1 MIVVIANGNLE
12 ANYVIDT
19 FKEDRRNKIIVI
31 NSNKDVADYL
41 VKHQHVSVY
50 VGNPWRTYALEE
62 ANIYDAD
69 LFISLSDNDTDNY
82 VSCILAK
89 KIFNVRKCICL
100 VKNPD
105 NVEIYK
111 KLGIDSVISST
122 YLLTQN
128 IKTESLEGNLIRSMN
143 LDANKI
149 VMVEATLLSRYRI
162 CNKAIMNIN
171 FPSYANIAYI
181 MRDGEFII
189 PKGNVVLK
197 PRDTLVITC
206 KKDDEKELT
215 KYIMARASA
224 RDIEKNIANQVQKTL
239 SNISEVKKEQT
250 PVSIETKKEDLIE
263 TKTDSEKKAEKPEVA
278 VTEEVKTDAKEK
290 KSASTSKSTSSNK
303 TPSKSKSVQK
313 TTTEKAT
320 PKSDAPAKKKK

>member
-12 ANYVIDT
+12 AAYVIDS
-19 FKEDRRNKIIVI
+19 FKEDKHNKIIVI
-31 NSNKDVADYL
+31 NSDKEVAEYL
-41 VKHQHVSVY
+41 MKHQHVSVY

-62 ANIYDAD
+62 AGVYDAD

-89 KIFNVRKCICL
+89 KVFNVRKCICV

-143 LDANKI
+143 LDSNKI
-149 VMVEATLLSRYRI
+149 VMVEATLLSKYRI
-162 CNKAIMNIN
+162 CNKAIMDIH
-171 FPSYANIAYI
+171 FPPYANIAYI
-181 MRDGEFII
+181 MRDNEFII

-197 PRDTLVITC
+197 PRDTLVIAC
-206 KKDDEKELT
+206 DKADEDSLKKYLT
-215 KYIMARASA
+215 QRASA
-224 RDIEKNIANQVQKTL
+224 RDLQKNIASQIEKSLVKIKNT
-239 SNISEVKKEQT
+239 EVKEETPLPEENQETSNVVEETPLPPSEEQKEAT
-250 PVSIETKKEDLIE
+250 PVANK
-263 TKTDSEKKAEKPEVA
+263 SEKK
-278 VTEEVKTDAKEK
+278 KTAPK
-290 KSASTSKSTSSNK
+290 
-303 TPSKSKSVQK
+303 K
-313 TTTEKAT
+313 TTTT
-320 PKSDAPAKKKK
+320 AKKKTSSTNKKKTI

>member
-12 ANYVIDT
+12 AAYVIDS
-19 FKEDRRNKIIVI
+19 FKEDKHNKIIAI
-31 NSNKDVADYL
+31 NSDKEVAEYL
-41 VKHQHVSVY
+41 MKHQHVSVY

-62 ANIYDAD
+62 AGIYDAD

-89 KIFNVRKCICL
+89 KVFNVRKCICV

-143 LDANKI
+143 LDSNKI
-149 VMVEATLLSRYRI
+149 VMVEATLLSKYRI
-162 CNKAIMNIN
+162 CNKAIMDTH
-171 FPSYANIAYI
+171 FPPYANIAYI
-181 MRDGEFII
+181 MRDNEFII

-197 PRDTLVITC
+197 PRDTLVIAC
-206 KKDDEKELT
+206 DKADEVSLKKYLT
-215 KYIMARASA
+215 QRASA
-224 RDIEKNIANQVQKTL
+224 RDLQKNIASQIEKSLVKIKNTEAKEETPLPKESQEI
-239 SNISEVKKEQT
+239 SNVVEEAPLPPSKEQKEAT
-250 PVSIETKKEDLIE
+250 PVANK
-263 TKTDSEKKAEKPEVA
+263 SEKK
-278 VTEEVKTDAKEK
+278 KTAPK
-290 KSASTSKSTSSNK
+290 KTTTKKKTSSSNK
-303 TPSKSKSVQK
+303 KK
-313 TTTEKAT
+313 TI
-320 PKSDAPAKKKK
+320 

>member
-1 MIVVIANGNLE
+1 MIIVIANGNLE
-12 ANYVIDT
+12 ANYIIDS

-41 VKHQHVSVY
+41 MRHQHISVY

-69 LFISLSDNDTDNY
+69 LFVSLSDNDTDNY

-89 KIFNVRKCICL
+89 KIFNVRRCICL

-122 YLLTQN
+122 YLLSQN
-128 IKTESLEGNLIRSMN
+128 IRSESLEGSLVRSMN
-143 LDANKI
+143 LDSDKI

-162 CNKAIMNIN
+162 VNKAIMDIK
-171 FPSYANIAYI
+171 FPPYANIAYI
-181 MRDGEFII
+181 MRDNEFII

-197 PRDTLVITC
+197 PRDTLVIAC
-206 KKDDEKELT
+206 KKEDEKELT
-215 KYIMARASA
+215 KYLTQRASA
-224 RDIEKNIANQVQKTL
+224 KDLEKNIASQIQKTL
-239 SNISEVKKEQT
+239 SKAKEENVIEETSIKEKEATHVVVKEETEQVKT
-250 PVSIETKKEDLIE
+250 EEE
-263 TKTDSEKKAEKPEVA
+263 AKTDSDK
-278 VTEEVKTDAKEK
+278 
-290 KSASTSKSTSSNK
+290 TSKKVTK
-303 TPSKSKSVQK
+303 KK
-313 TTTEKAT
+313 TT
-320 PKSDAPAKKKK
+320 SAKKTTKKK

>member
-1 MIVVIANGNLE
+1 MIIVIANGNLE
-12 ANYVIDT
+12 ANYIIDS

-41 VKHQHVSVY
+41 MRHQHISVY

-69 LFISLSDNDTDNY
+69 LFVSLSDNDTDNY

-89 KIFNVRKCICL
+89 KIFNVRRCICL

-122 YLLTQN
+122 YLLSQN
-128 IKTESLEGNLIRSMN
+128 IRSESLEGSLVRSMN
-143 LDANKI
+143 LDSDKI

-162 CNKAIMNIN
+162 VNKAIMDIK

-181 MRDGEFII
+181 MRDNEFII

-197 PRDTLVITC
+197 PRDTLVIAC
-206 KKDDEKELT
+206 KKEDERELT
-215 KYIMARASA
+215 KYLTQRASA
-224 RDIEKNIANQVQKTL
+224 KDLEKNIASQIQKTL
-239 SNISEVKKEQT
+239 SKTKEENAIEETPIKEKEATHVVVKEE
-250 PVSIETKKEDLIE
+250 IEHIKVK
-263 TKTDSEKKAEKPEVA
+263 
-278 VTEEVKTDAKEK
+278 EEVKTD
-290 KSASTSKSTSSNK
+290 SNK
-303 TPSKSKSVQK
+303 TSTKVAKK
-313 TTTEKAT
+313 NTTSAKKAT
-320 PKSDAPAKKKK
+320 TKKK

>member
-12 ANYVIDT
+12 AAYVIDS
-19 FKEDRRNKIIVI
+19 FKEDKHNKIIVI
-31 NSNKDVADYL
+31 NSDKEVAEYL
-41 VKHQHVSVY
+41 MKHQHVSVY

-62 ANIYDAD
+62 AGVYDAD

-89 KIFNVRKCICL
+89 KVFNVRKCICV

-143 LDANKI
+143 LDSNKI
-149 VMVEATLLSRYRI
+149 VMVEATLLSKYRI
-162 CNKAIMNIN
+162 CNKAIMDIH
-171 FPSYANIAYI
+171 FPPYANIAYI
-181 MRDGEFII
+181 MRDNEFII

-197 PRDTLVITC
+197 PRDTLVIAC
-206 KKDDEKELT
+206 DKADEVSLKKYLT
-215 KYIMARASA
+215 QRASA
-224 RDIEKNIANQVQKTL
+224 RDLQKNIASQIEKSLVKIKNT
-239 SNISEVKKEQT
+239 EVKEETPLSKESQETSNVVEEAPLPPSEEQKEAT
-250 PVSIETKKEDLIE
+250 PVTNQTEKKKTAPKKTTTKK
-263 TKTDSEKKAEKPEVA
+263 KTS
-278 VTEEVKTDAKEK
+278 
-290 KSASTSKSTSSNK
+290 STSKKK
-303 TPSKSKSVQK
+303 TI
-313 TTTEKAT
+313 
-320 PKSDAPAKKKK
+320 

>member
-12 ANYVIDT
+12 AAYVIDS
-19 FKEDRRNKIIVI
+19 FKEDKHNKIIVI
-31 NSNKDVADYL
+31 NSDKEVAEYL
-41 VKHQHVSVY
+41 MKHQHVSVY

-62 ANIYDAD
+62 AGIYDAD

-89 KIFNVRKCICL
+89 KVFNVRKCICV

-143 LDANKI
+143 LDSNKI
-149 VMVEATLLSRYRI
+149 VMVEATLLSKYRI
-162 CNKAIMNIN
+162 CNKAIMDIH
-171 FPSYANIAYI
+171 FPPYANIAYI
-181 MRDGEFII
+181 MRDNEFII

-197 PRDTLVITC
+197 PRDTLVIAC
-206 KKDDEKELT
+206 DKADEDSLKKYLT
-215 KYIMARASA
+215 QRASA
-224 RDIEKNIANQVQKTL
+224 RDLQKNIASQIEKSLVKIKNT
-239 SNISEVKKEQT
+239 EVKEETPLPKESQETPNVVEETPLPPSKEQKEAT
-250 PVSIETKKEDLIE
+250 PVTNQAEKKKTAPKKVTTTKK
-263 TKTDSEKKAEKPEVA
+263 KTS
-278 VTEEVKTDAKEK
+278 
-290 KSASTSKSTSSNK
+290 STSKKK
-303 TPSKSKSVQK
+303 TI
-313 TTTEKAT
+313 
-320 PKSDAPAKKKK
+320 

>member
-1 MIVVIANGNLE
+1 MIIVIANGNLE
-12 ANYVIDT
+12 ANYIIDS

-41 VKHQHVSVY
+41 MRHQHISVY

-69 LFISLSDNDTDNY
+69 LFVSLSDNDTDNY

-89 KIFNVRKCICL
+89 KIFNVRRCICL

-122 YLLTQN
+122 YLLSQN
-128 IKTESLEGNLIRSMN
+128 IRSESLEGSLVRSMN
-143 LDANKI
+143 LDSDKI

-162 CNKAIMNIN
+162 VNKAIMDIK
-171 FPSYANIAYI
+171 FPPYANIAYI
-181 MRDGEFII
+181 MRDNEFII

-197 PRDTLVITC
+197 PRDTLVIAC
-206 KKDDEKELT
+206 KKEDEKELT
-215 KYIMARASA
+215 KYLTQRASA
-224 RDIEKNIANQVQKTL
+224 KDLEKNIASQIQKTL
-239 SNISEVKKEQT
+239 SKAKEENVIEETSIKEKEATHVVVKEETEQVKT
-250 PVSIETKKEDLIE
+250 EEE
-263 TKTDSEKKAEKPEVA
+263 TKTDSDK
-278 VTEEVKTDAKEK
+278 
-290 KSASTSKSTSSNK
+290 TSKKVTK
-303 TPSKSKSVQK
+303 KK
-313 TTTEKAT
+313 TT
-320 PKSDAPAKKKK
+320 SAKKTTKKK

>member
-12 ANYVIDT
+12 AAYVIDS
-19 FKEDRRNKIIVI
+19 FKEDKHNKIIVI
-31 NSNKDVADYL
+31 NSDKEVAEYL
-41 VKHQHVSVY
+41 MKHQHVSVY

-62 ANIYDAD
+62 AGIYDAD

-89 KIFNVRKCICL
+89 KVFNVRKCICV

-143 LDANKI
+143 LDSNKI
-149 VMVEATLLSRYRI
+149 VMVEATLLSKYRI
-162 CNKAIMNIN
+162 CNKAIMDIH
-171 FPSYANIAYI
+171 FPPYANIAYI
-181 MRDGEFII
+181 MRDNEFII

-197 PRDTLVITC
+197 PRDTLVIAC
-206 KKDDEKELT
+206 DKADEDSLKKYLT
-215 KYIMARASA
+215 QRASA
-224 RDIEKNIANQVQKTL
+224 RDLQKNIASQIEKSLVKIKNTEAKEETPLPKESQETSNVVEETPLPPSEEQK
-239 SNISEVKKEQT
+239 EAT
-250 PVSIETKKEDLIE
+250 PVANK
-263 TKTDSEKKAEKPEVA
+263 SEKK
-278 VTEEVKTDAKEK
+278 KTAPK
-290 KSASTSKSTSSNK
+290 KTTTKKKTSSSNK
-303 TPSKSKSVQK
+303 KK
-313 TTTEKAT
+313 TI
-320 PKSDAPAKKKK
+320 

>member
-12 ANYVIDT
+12 AAYVIDS
-19 FKEDRRNKIIVI
+19 FKEDKHNKIIVI
-31 NSNKDVADYL
+31 NSDKEVAEYL
-41 VKHQHVSVY
+41 MKHQHVSVY

-62 ANIYDAD
+62 AGIYDAD

-89 KIFNVRKCICL
+89 KVFNVRKCICV

-143 LDANKI
+143 LDSNKI
-149 VMVEATLLSRYRI
+149 VMVEATLLSKYRI
-162 CNKAIMNIN
+162 CNKAIMDIH
-171 FPSYANIAYI
+171 FPPYANIAYI
-181 MRDGEFII
+181 MRDNEFII

-197 PRDTLVITC
+197 PRDTLVIAC
-206 KKDDEKELT
+206 DKADEDSLKKYLT
-215 KYIMARASA
+215 QRASA
-224 RDIEKNIANQVQKTL
+224 RDLQKNIASQIEKSLVKIKNT
-239 SNISEVKKEQT
+239 EVKEETPLPKESQETPNVVEETPLPPSEEQKEAT
-250 PVSIETKKEDLIE
+250 PVTNQTEKKKTAPKKVTTTKK
-263 TKTDSEKKAEKPEVA
+263 KTS
-278 VTEEVKTDAKEK
+278 
-290 KSASTSKSTSSNK
+290 STSKKK
-303 TPSKSKSVQK
+303 TI
-313 TTTEKAT
+313 
-320 PKSDAPAKKKK
+320 

>member
-12 ANYVIDT
+12 ANYVIDS

-31 NSNKDVADYL
+31 NSNKEVADYL
-41 VKHQHVSVY
+41 MKHQHVSVY

-62 ANIYDAD
+62 ANVYDAD

-111 KLGIDSVISST
+111 KLGVDSVISST

-143 LDANKI
+143 LDSNKI

-162 CNKAIMNIN
+162 CNKAIMDIN

-189 PKGNVVLK
+189 PKGNVVLR
-197 PRDTLVITC
+197 PRDSLVISC

-215 KYIMARASA
+215 KYLTQRASA
-224 RDIEKNIANQVQKTL
+224 RDIEKNIANQVQKTI
-239 SNISEVKKEQT
+239 SKNISEFKKEAI
-250 PVSIETKKEDLIE
+250 PVVNEEKINEKVEIKEAVKNEKAPDTKNVIN
-263 TKTDSEKKAEKPEVA
+263 EKKTTATKN
-278 VTEEVKTDAKEK
+278 TSTAKR
-290 KSASTSKSTSSNK
+290 STSKGKTNSSKAAVSSDETTASSSNK
-303 TPSKSKSVQK
+303 
-313 TTTEKAT
+313 
-320 PKSDAPAKKKK
+320 KKK